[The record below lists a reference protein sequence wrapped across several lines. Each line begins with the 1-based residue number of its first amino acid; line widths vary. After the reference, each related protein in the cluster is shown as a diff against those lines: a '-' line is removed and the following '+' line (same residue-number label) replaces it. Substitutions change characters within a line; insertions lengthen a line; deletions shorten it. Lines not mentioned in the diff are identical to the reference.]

1 MWAKLI
7 TVVCIALIALVG
19 CGWLVGTKLSEEE
32 VEQSQRLLISV
43 LDAWKTGQAH
53 TLASQTPPIR
63 FQDDDYMAGW
73 RLADY
78 QLVNPKQQIQSFRD
92 VPVQV
97 NLIDRQGKPLQKTVT
112 YQVGLD
118 PLTVQRSDN

>member
-1 MWAKLI
+1 MWAKMI
-7 TVVCIALIALVG
+7 TVVCVVLIALVG
-19 CGWLVGTKLSEEE
+19 CGWLTGSKLSEEK
-32 VEQSQRLLISV
+32 VEQSRHVLISV

-53 TLASQTPPIR
+53 TLAAQTPPIR

-73 RLADY
+73 RLVDY

-118 PLTVQRSDN
+118 PITVQRSDN

>member
-1 MWAKLI
+1 MCARLI
-7 TVVCIALIALVG
+7 TALCITLIALVG
-19 CGWLVGTKLSEEE
+19 CQWLTGSNLSDEAA
-32 VEQSQRLLISV
+32 EQSKRVLINV
-43 LDAWKTGQAH
+43 LDAWKTERVH
-53 TLASQTPPIR
+53 TLAAQTPPIR

-73 RLADY
+73 RLVDY
-78 QLVNPKQQIQSFRD
+78 EFVNPKQKIQSFHD

-118 PLTVQRSDN
+118 PITVQRSDN

>member
-7 TVVCIALIALVG
+7 TVMCIALIALVG
-19 CGWLVGTKLSEEE
+19 CGWLAGSKLSEEE
-32 VEQSQRLLISV
+32 VEQSQRVLISV
-43 LDAWKTGQAH
+43 LEAWKTGQAH
-53 TLASQTPPIR
+53 TLSAQTPPIR

-73 RLADY
+73 QLVGY
-78 QLVNPKQQIQSFRD
+78 QLVNPNQVIQSFRD

-112 YQVGLD
+112 FQVGLD
-118 PLTVQRSDN
+118 PITVQRSDN